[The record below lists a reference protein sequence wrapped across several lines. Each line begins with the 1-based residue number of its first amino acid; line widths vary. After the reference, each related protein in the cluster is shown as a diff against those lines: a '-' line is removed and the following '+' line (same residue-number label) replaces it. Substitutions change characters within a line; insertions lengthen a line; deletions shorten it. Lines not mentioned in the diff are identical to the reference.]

1 VRQAIVIGLAVIGCA
16 FSLSGAVGILRMPD
30 VYSRIQCSSK
40 TITMGA
46 LPVLIA
52 LVVGEGVV
60 SSYAGRALLV
70 AVLLLV
76 LNPAASHALARA
88 AYKAGVPMWPGAVT
102 DQADQGAL
110 RRLAARRQ
118 HDAGQPDAD
127 PGRPGEGPGQ
137 GDGQEGQ

>member
-1 VRQAIVIGLAVIGCA
+1 MRDAIVIALAVIGLA

-52 LVVGEGVV
+52 LVVGEGPV
-60 SSYAGRALLV
+60 SSYGSRALLV

-76 LNPAASHALARA
+76 RQPGRVARA
-88 AYKAGVPMWPGAVT
+88 GPRRVQGGVPMWPGAVT
-102 DQADQGAL
+102 DEPRQRPAAARTARPRPAPIRGQADGG
-110 RRLAARRQ
+110 RR
-118 HDAGQPDAD
+118 P
-127 PGRPGEGPGQ
+127 
-137 GDGQEGQ
+137 